1 MAESCLCIHQSGR
14 KKRIEKE
21 DFVECSGSFFFLLF
35 FSRLTLLL
43 LFHHDHCLIVPPTM
57 EIPTVDTSVFL
68 KDRASQDP
76 EIIDLCKKV
85 FLSLHLFPSIST
97 SSSAS
102 FIHRSSS
109 FRLAI
114 SLFGHDTSFLFRGH
128 FDMCSRQLKSLLTL
142 AF

>member
-21 DFVECSGSFFFLLF
+21 DFVECSGSFFSSFFL
-35 FSRLTLLL
+35 FSFDTSPSLSPRPLLN
-43 LFHHDHCLIVPPTM
+43 CPPTM